1 MKRIIVIG
9 SPGSGK
15 STFSRELNR
24 ITNIPLYYLDMLF
37 WREDKSHVD
46 RGELIK
52 RIKEVFR
59 EDTWIIDGN
68 YGATLKLRLDEC
80 DTVFFLDYPLEVC
93 LSGIK
98 ERKGKKREDMPWM
111 EPLEDDNEFIDYVK
125 DFAKSQVPEIREIL
139 KNYKDKDIIVFTSR
153 EEGDEYLERLR
164 ESYE

>member
-46 RGELIK
+46 REELIK
-52 RIKEVFR
+52 RIKGVFR
-59 EDTWIIDGN
+59 EDSWIIDGN

>member
-46 RGELIK
+46 REELIK
-52 RIKEVFR
+52 KTKEVFR
-59 EDTWIIDGN
+59 EDSWIIDGN

-98 ERKGKKREDMPWM
+98 ERKGKKREDMPWI

-125 DFAKSQVPEIREIL
+125 DFAKNQVPEIKETL
-139 KNYKDKDIIVFTSR
+139 KDYKDKDIIVFTSR

>member
-98 ERKGKKREDMPWM
+98 ERKGKKREDMPWI

-125 DFAKSQVPEIREIL
+125 DFAKNQVPEIREIL